1 MPEHMWLWT
10 VKNVNMEE
18 NIDKFSLYKV
28 VIIVQ
33 SFLYGTVAVTSE
45 FIYSYFVKVVSCF
58 FFFISLELIS

>member
-1 MPEHMWLWT
+1 
-10 VKNVNMEE
+10 MEE